1 MNTLKNK
8 SRTMNPNPVK
18 LDSAALDSGRSG
30 VSLIIPAYNEE
41 DVLGETLLRL
51 PSSIFSQ
58 ILVADNGS
66 SDQTAQIA
74 KNSGAQVV
82 SIAERGYGAACL
94 AALETITDPNEI
106 LIFLQADASEDAQQ
120 ARDVLAPLLRNEAD
134 LVIGSRVLG
143 EALPGALRPH
153 QRFGNWL
160 ATTLIHLFWGQRYT
174 DLGPFR
180 ALRAG
185 TLRQMQMRERT
196 YGWTVEMQVRAAQM
210 GLRVAE
216 VPVSSGLRV
225 AGTEKVSGNWAA
237 SLQAGVMILTTIFRL
252 LLFPTSK

>member
-1 MNTLKNK
+1 MIVIAMNTLKNK
-8 SRTMNPNPVK
+8 SRTMNPNPRG
-18 LDSAALDSGRSG
+18 LDSGAAG
-30 VSLIIPAYNEE
+30 VSLVIPAYNEE
-41 DVLGETLLRL
+41 DVIGQTLLRL

-66 SDQTAQIA
+66 TDQTAQIA
-74 KNSGAQVV
+74 ARSGAKVL
-82 SIAERGYGAACL
+82 SIPERGYGAACL
-94 AALETITDPNEI
+94 AALDLIEDPQEI
-106 LIFLQADASEDAQQ
+106 LIFLQADCSEDASE
-120 ARDVLAPLLRNEAD
+120 ASLVLAPLLRNEAD

-143 EALPGALRPH
+143 QAQPGALRPH

-160 ATTLIHLFWGQRYT
+160 ATSLIHFFWGVRFT

-185 TLRQMQMRERT
+185 TLRQMAMRERS

-216 VPVSSGLRV
+216 VPVSSGLRL
-225 AGTEKVSGNWAA
+225 AGTEKVSGNWQA
-237 SLQAGVMILTTIFRL
+237 SLRAGGIILSTIFRL
-252 LLFPTSK
+252 RFFNK

>member
-1 MNTLKNK
+1 
-8 SRTMNPNPVK
+8 MNPNPVK
-18 LDSAALDSGRSG
+18 LDSAAFDSGRSG

-51 PSSIFSQ
+51 PAGIFSQ
-58 ILVADNGS
+58 IIVADNGS
-66 SDQTAQIA
+66 KDQTAQIA
-74 KNSGAQVV
+74 KNSGAQVI

-94 AALETITDPNEI
+94 AALETITDPNQI
-106 LIFLQADASEDAQQ
+106 LIFLQADASEDALQ
-120 ARDVLAPLLRNEAD
+120 APDVIAPLLRNEAD

-143 EALPGALRPH
+143 EAQPGALRPH

-160 ATTLIHLFWGQRYT
+160 ATALIYFFWGQRYT

-196 YGWTVEMQVRAAQM
+196 FGWTVEMQVRAAQM

-216 VPVSSGLRV
+216 VPVSSGVRV
-225 AGTEKVSGNWAA
+225 AGTDKVSGNWRA
-237 SLQAGVMILTTIFRL
+237 SIQAGTIILTTIFRL
-252 LLFPTSK
+252 LMIPPSTSK